1 MTATQTLGGTFYGWR
16 VVGAAFVLAVFGW
29 GMGFYGP
36 PVYLSVIHETTG
48 WPLAL
53 ISTAVTAHFLIGAA
67 AGANL
72 PALYRRFGASAVT
85 KAGAVSLAVG
95 TLGWAIADARWQLF
109 AAALLSGAG
118 WGAMS
123 AVAVNAIVSPWF
135 VRERPAALAMAYNGG
150 SIGGVIFSPLW
161 VAAIDR
167 LGFPIATVLI
177 GSVMAAVMWIL
188 AERLLSRTPQQMGSA
203 PDGNAPGARGP
214 PHSSSCEA
222 ALRIAA
228 LERCRVPDA
237 CRRKALG
244 LFAQI
249 GLVAHLFS
257 LLVPV
262 LGAQQA
268 GMAMALATAL
278 AIAGRTLV
286 GWIMPLG
293 ADRRLVACASCAV
306 QMTGSLAF
314 IAAAGSRVPLLCL
327 GIALFGIGFGNST
340 SLPPLIAQVEF
351 VDEDVPRVVA
361 LIVAIAQA
369 AYAFAPAVFGVIRS
383 LTPHAEGATS
393 GAAPYLFATAA
404 LAQGLAIAAFAAG
417 RRR

>member
-36 PVYLSVIHETTG
+36 PVYLSVVHETTG

-188 AERLLSRTPQQMGSA
+188 AERLLSRTPQQMGVP
-203 PDGNAPGARGP
+203 PDGNAPGALAVRLTR
-214 PHSSSCEA
+214 A
-222 ALRIAA
+222 AAKPRPGSLLWSDVGFLTLATGM
-228 LERCRVPDA
+228 
-237 CRRKALG
+237 ALG

-249 GLVAHLFS
+249 GLVA
-257 LLVPV
+257 V
-262 LGAQQA
+262 
-268 GMAMALATAL
+268 TAL
-278 AIAGRTLV
+278 KGGIPDNVYNLEVIPRWKERFGGASATL
-286 GWIMPLG
+286 
-293 ADRRLVACASCAV
+293 D
-306 QMTGSLAF
+306 
-314 IAAAGSRVPLLCL
+314 
-327 GIALFGIGFGNST
+327 
-340 SLPPLIAQVEF
+340 
-351 VDEDVPRVVA
+351 
-361 LIVAIAQA
+361 
-369 AYAFAPAVFGVIRS
+369 
-383 LTPHAEGATS
+383 
-393 GAAPYLFATAA
+393 
-404 LAQGLAIAAFAAG
+404 
-417 RRR
+417 